1 MFSMNDII
9 IKKRN
14 GGALTKDEIKYFVD
28 GYTRGDIP
36 DYQASALLMAIWFR
50 HMNDEET
57 FTLTDCLRN
66 SGETVDLSA
75 IRGVK
80 VDKHSTGGVG
90 DKMTLA
96 VAPTVAACGV
106 PVAKMSGRGL
116 GFTGGTVDK
125 LASIPGFR
133 TELEPEEFFEQV
145 NKIGVAVIGQSAE
158 VAPAD
163 KKLYALRDVT
173 GTIDNLSLISSS
185 IMSKKLA
192 SGCDAILLDVK
203 CGSGAFMK
211 TEEDALAL
219 AELMVRIGSAA
230 GVRTAAAIT
239 DMNQPLGY
247 AVGNALEVRE
257 VIETLKGRGPADI
270 VELTMHEAGVMI
282 MLGGKA
288 RSAEEGRRMACEA
301 VTCGA
306 ALAKL
311 REMIQAQ
318 GGDGRVVEE
327 VSRRPA
333 DPLTAEVKA
342 DRSGFVTAIEAEKIG
357 EASQRTGAGRAKKE
371 DSIDPGAGIML
382 KAKVG
387 DEVKAG
393 DVLAEIYA
401 ADETKGSAALEEA
414 RAAFTIGDEP
424 PVKQKLIRRTIGFSD
439 N

>member
-14 GGALTKDEIKYFVD
+14 GEALTKDEIKYFVD

-57 FTLTDCLRN
+57 FTLTDCMRN

-75 IRGVK
+75 IRGIK

-125 LASIPGFR
+125 LASIPGYR

-145 NKIGVAVIGQSAE
+145 NKIGVAVIGQSTE

-173 GTIDNLSLISSS
+173 GTVDNLSLIASS

-211 TEEDALAL
+211 TEKDALAL

-247 AVGNALEVRE
+247 AVGNALEVKE
-257 VIETLKGRGPADI
+257 AIETLKGHGPEDI
-270 VELTMHEAGVMI
+270 SELTVHEAGIMI

-288 RSAEEGRRMACEA
+288 RSAEEGRRMAQEA
-301 VTCGA
+301 VTSGA

-311 REMIQAQ
+311 REMIEAQ
-318 GGDGRVVEE
+318 GGDGRVTSDL
-327 VSRRPA
+327 SRLPA
-333 DPLTAEVKA
+333 DPLTAKVTA

-371 DSIDPGAGIML
+371 DSVDPGAGILL
-382 KAKVG
+382 KFKVG
-387 DEVKAG
+387 DEVRAG
-393 DVLAEIYA
+393 DTLAEIYS
-401 ADETKGSAALEEA
+401 ADNENGEAALEEA
-414 RAAFTIGDEP
+414 RTAFMIGDEP
-424 PVKQKLIRRTIGFSD
+424 PEKQKLIRGTIGLSD